1 MGWLKFAVVFMGVL
15 IVIGV
20 TVLGAAMVQRMRGQT
35 PPDGVA
41 ATRPAAFADRAID
54 IPYGARVYEMS
65 AAGNRLVV
73 RLKLQDGRDAV
84 LMVDLATGERLGQI
98 TFERAR

>member
-1 MGWLKFAVVFMGVL
+1 MGWLKFAVTFMGVL

-20 TVLGAAMVQRMRGQT
+20 TVLVAVIVQRIQGRGQT
-35 PPDGVA
+35 EAGIA
-41 ATRPAAFADRAID
+41 RPGTFADRSID
-54 IPYGARVYEMS
+54 IPFGARVHEMS
-65 AAGNRLVV
+65 ATGERLVV